1 MKKFILSALLL
12 PFADKA
18 GLNTFPPESKNLVEV
33 RAGAWPINMERDIE
47 PSGTS
52 YSLIFRNQEVM
63 TGVSLDTLEFPNLGQ
78 LQYFEKALTALKTG
92 TNGDIAKFSD
102 YSIKKVLK
110 KYDSTW
116 YLLRLKWSST
126 EFRQSEA
133 DIMRKTIK
141 SL

>member
-12 PFADKA
+12 PFADKT
-18 GLNTFPPESKNLVEV
+18 GFNTFPPESKNLVEV

-78 LQYFEKALTALKTG
+78 LQYFEKALTVLKTG

-141 SL
+141 GL